1 MELNRRIEQWL
12 TGAQDKFHASHADA
26 SRLSSP
32 HSSPARPYVT
42 LSYAQSWDGSIT
54 TCPGETL
61 SLSSDAAM
69 ELTHQLR
76 SLHDGILVG
85 IGTVL
90 ADNPRLTV
98 RAWSGDDP
106 QPIVLDSKL
115 RMPASARLCQDS
127 GRRCWVIT
135 TAESGKKAQ
144 ASSNEFELISVDGDD
159 AGHVNL
165 QSALQALHER
175 GIRSLM
181 VEGGAAVISAF
192 LRAKLADAIVL
203 TVAPL
208 LVGGYNAIDRL
219 CDDGGS
225 SFPQI
230 SPLASEQIGDEMIV
244 WGQLHYGGTPT

>member
-1 MELNRRIEQWL
+1 MHKAGTAALL
-12 TGAQDKFHASHADA
+12 
-26 SRLSSP
+26 
-32 HSSPARPYVT
+32 PAPVK
-42 LSYAQSWDGSIT
+42 
-54 TCPGETL
+54 PL
-61 SLSSDAAM
+61 SLSSDAAT

-98 RAWSGDDP
+98 RAWSGKDP
-106 QPIVLDSKL
+106 QPIALDSKL
-115 RMPASARLCQDS
+115 RMPASARLCQDV
-127 GRRCWVIT
+127 GRRCWVVT
-135 TAESGKKAQ
+135 TVESGKNAEV
-144 ASSNEFELISVDGDD
+144 SSSDFELISVDGDD

-165 QSALQALHER
+165 HSALLALHER

-192 LRAKLADAIVL
+192 LRWTRRCHRADRM
-203 TVAPL
+203 PL
-208 LVGGYNAIDRL
+208 PVGGYNAIDRL
-219 CDDGGS
+219 CDDGKS

-244 WGQLHYGGTPT
+244 WGQLHYGGTST